1 MSGGLTSEK
10 WSQRRLKSGE
20 LPGPSILGKRKA
32 KFLVILIV
40 KKRKVKL
47 KTYKKKNQEAG
58 GGPGREDL
66 IEVRND

>member
-20 LPGPSILGKRKA
+20 SSGPSILAQRKV
-32 KFLVILIV
+32 KFLAILIM

-47 KTYKKKNQEAG
+47 NTYKRKNEKAG
-58 GGPGREDL
+58 EGSRKGDF
-66 IEVRND
+66 IEVRNV